1 MAKRQRRRRQERRQ
15 EHAKRDGWKTRHS
28 MISGAGLA
36 AGATLALASPAV
48 AAPLYLTV
56 NQSGDAGDGTCDAT
70 CTLRDAVDDANANAN
85 EFDYI
90 YFSGSISGSV
100 LTAGQ
105 ISVTDGV
112 GFYGNGPGA
121 TTISGGNSSR
131 IFYLNPGYDYS
142 VNFNNLTLANG
153 NAGAGKGGA
162 ISNIDANLN
171 IFGSALTG
179 NTAADGGAIYDSG
192 QDYSGYNTDIVAS
205 TISGNHADDD
215 GGGFYA
221 YDTPGQV
228 FASTFSGNTAADQGG
243 GLYMNFTYDY
253 GGIYDSTLSGNSGND
268 GGGVY
273 SYSSDAYTFNTI
285 LANNSAPTA
294 PDFSG
299 GLTGNFTLLENTS
312 GASLSGAYD
321 ITGAD
326 PQLGPLQ
333 NNGGYTPTLK
343 PAASSP
349 VVDQGY
355 SYAYYDQ
362 RGFDRHVD
370 NPNRANAVSGPYAA
384 VDIGSVELTIAEGP
398 QATPPASTPPAPPF
412 VPPKKK
418 KKCKKKKK
426 RSAVVAKKKKCKKKK
441 RRSVASSASNPQQ
454 QWRASQAWPDSVD
467 HQAFRLRSRDS
478 RFGHPSGGEPRAR
491 HRD

>member
-70 CTLRDAVDDANANAN
+70 CTLRDAVDDANANANAN

-162 ISNIDANLN
+162 ISNVDANLN

-192 QDYSGYNTDIVAS
+192 QDYSGYNIDVVAS
-205 TISGNHADDD
+205 N
-215 GGGFYA
+215 
-221 YDTPGQV
+221 
-228 FASTFSGNTAADQGG
+228 
-243 GLYMNFTYDY
+243 
-253 GGIYDSTLSGNSGND
+253 
-268 GGGVY
+268 
-273 SYSSDAYTFNTI
+273 
-285 LANNSAPTA
+285 
-294 PDFSG
+294 
-299 GLTGNFTLLENTS
+299 
-312 GASLSGAYD
+312 
-321 ITGAD
+321 
-326 PQLGPLQ
+326 
-333 NNGGYTPTLK
+333 
-343 PAASSP
+343 
-349 VVDQGY
+349 
-355 SYAYYDQ
+355 DQ
-362 RGFDRHVD
+362 RQ
-370 NPNRANAVSGPYAA
+370 P
-384 VDIGSVELTIAEGP
+384 
-398 QATPPASTPPAPPF
+398 
-412 VPPKKK
+412 
-418 KKCKKKKK
+418 C
-426 RSAVVAKKKKCKKKK
+426 
-441 RRSVASSASNPQQ
+441 RR
-454 QWRASQAWPDSVD
+454 RRGRLL
-467 HQAFRLRSRDS
+467 RLRHSRADLCLDVQ
-478 RFGHPSGGEPRAR
+478 REHRGGSGRRPLHELHLRLW
-491 HRD
+491 RDLRQHALGQ